1 MLINWPIFNQWLIQR
16 AYCGVGGRHI
26 ISHLFCIVLYHWVLF
41 LHVFMSFHIVLCFA
55 ASNGDISHCINFCCV
70 FFCYLDRFF
79 IHLLNIVFFLF
90 IKSISFGECPPLINP
105 SLLLIIQYDIS
116 WSNIEKSELRTLR
129 TIPVN
134 LVVPQKLGYF
144 KSHIAILKVFS

>member
-1 MLINWPIFNQWLIQR
+1 MGW
-16 AYCGVGGRHI
+16 GVVTSFRI
-26 ISHLFCIVLYHWVLF
+26 LFALFCIIGCCFCMFSCHFTLFYVLLRQMATYHIALTFV
-41 LHVFMSFHIVLCFA
+41 VF
-55 ASNGDISHCINFCCV
+55 

-79 IHLLNIVFFLF
+79 IHLLNICVFLF
-90 IKSISFGECPPLINP
+90 IKSILLPPPTHTQNFIWWVFPHLINP

-134 LVVPQKLGYF
+134 LVVPQKLGYS
-144 KSHIAILKVFS
+144 KSHIAILKLFS